1 MSGLRILLLRATR
14 LVRRAPVRSMTTG
27 LLVMAAVLAGTLW
40 LSTARGNYQADYSAE
55 SQFGQADV
63 RYGLYPTG
71 AMSNDDGP
79 VPNVPVADQVDAVLA
94 ALPDDADTAVLES
107 FDGLRLGNVA
117 ISDPLTVHQGPWG
130 DPLLRGLVD
139 LADGRLPGP
148 GEVVVSPELAA
159 SAGLDLGDDLAI
171 LDPPAVMEVV
181 GLGSTTGPLGLL
193 VAPGEFVVSEPEMA
207 DLVGT
212 AGPQGS
218 ASVLATL
225 PAGVDPPQ
233 VPIGDSSGD
242 GQIALPF
249 TRDDLF
255 DNAPTRTPV
264 AIVVLV
270 IAFVAVS
277 AGAAFAIGAAR
288 RRRAL
293 GLLASN
299 GATPA
304 QLRLAAGTEALVV
317 SVPAVALGAGAAIAV
332 PFVWVQLRLPG
343 WDRIWQVDV
352 SPGWVALLALAA
364 VAAAVLGTI
373 VFSGSITQ
381 TSVPALLDQRSAVR
395 RPTTTRPRRGTWVF
409 VLVVV
414 AALFALPLAA
424 LLTSRSAAIGA
435 SVGVLLTI
443 AAWGLGALAVVVFA
457 RWVLAR
463 HAVGRLVGRDLARR
477 PLGTGAAVAV
487 VAVWSFA
494 AVVWAL
500 TAGIGGE
507 DFDEA
512 ASQAGPPAEAEPV
525 TGTITIEPAPTMPLR
540 HRSSAA
546 GDGPA
551 AVPDQL
557 RDRLAAL
564 GLDTRWATVGQ
575 FTGDCPVC
583 PGDYRPTV
591 MVLDSVDGLGLPAR
605 TEEAL
610 RAGSAVTAF
619 DLDGVDGATIGGLPV
634 TVAPLPLVANAAM
647 LAEFSPPG
655 GTPLAN
661 QTEVLVGSTTGLS
674 DAAAADVVLELAD
687 AGVTFG
693 TDDPRVQ
700 PVTTAEANGLGLDVG
715 QPVDREP
722 LWWALSVVALA
733 LVTMAATVAH
743 RREHGEAAHV
753 LWVLGAGPGAG
764 RQLAALTAGTI
775 ATVGVLI
782 GSTTAAAVVA
792 AIWVNRADLDLADV
806 IQTRRVLTVL
816 AVVVVVPAAA
826 MALGRLLPAP
836 RSVRADVRPA

>member
-1 MSGLRILLLRATR
+1 
-14 LVRRAPVRSMTTG
+14 
-27 LLVMAAVLAGTLW
+27 
-40 LSTARGNYQADYSAE
+40 
-55 SQFGQADV
+55 
-63 RYGLYPTG
+63 
-71 AMSNDDGP
+71 
-79 VPNVPVADQVDAVLA
+79 
-94 ALPDDADTAVLES
+94 
-107 FDGLRLGNVA
+107 
-117 ISDPLTVHQGPWG
+117 
-130 DPLLRGLVD
+130 
-139 LADGRLPGP
+139 
-148 GEVVVSPELAA
+148 
-159 SAGLDLGDDLAI
+159 
-171 LDPPAVMEVV
+171 
-181 GLGSTTGPLGLL
+181 
-193 VAPGEFVVSEPEMA
+193 MA

-255 DNAPTRTPV
+255 DNAPTRTPT

-299 GATPA
+299 GATPS

-317 SVPAVALGAGAAIAV
+317 SVPAVAVGAGAAIAV
-332 PFVWVQLRLPG
+332 PVVWVQLRLPG

-352 SPGWVALLALAA
+352 SPGWVALLALADGRRRGA
-364 VAAAVLGTI
+364 GHDRVQRFHHPDLGARRCSISAAR
-373 VFSGSITQ
+373 SGA
-381 TSVPALLDQRSAVR
+381 PLR
-395 RPTTTRPRRGTWVF
+395 RRPRRGTWVF

-551 AVPDQL
+551 AVPEQL

-591 MVLDSVDGLGLPAR
+591 MVLDSVDGLGLPAP

-634 TVAPLPLVANAAM
+634 TVAPLPLVG
-647 LAEFSPPG
+647 ERG
-655 GTPLAN
+655 
-661 QTEVLVGSTTGLS
+661 
-674 DAAAADVVLELAD
+674 DA
-687 AGVTFG
+687 
-693 TDDPRVQ
+693 
-700 PVTTAEANGLGLDVG
+700 
-715 QPVDREP
+715 
-722 LWWALSVVALA
+722 
-733 LVTMAATVAH
+733 
-743 RREHGEAAHV
+743 
-753 LWVLGAGPGAG
+753 
-764 RQLAALTAGTI
+764 
-775 ATVGVLI
+775 
-782 GSTTAAAVVA
+782 
-792 AIWVNRADLDLADV
+792 
-806 IQTRRVLTVL
+806 RRVLSPGRHPARQPDRGARRVDHR
-816 AVVVVVPAAA
+816 AVRCRGCRRRRRAR
-826 MALGRLLPAP
+826 GR
-836 RSVRADVRPA
+836 RGDVRHRRPAGAAGDDRRGQWTRPRRRPSRSTASRCGGPCRWWHWRW